1 MCYLITCVIWFI
13 VYCFTRIIPCVTW
26 LFVLQGY
33 YLFYK
38 NYSLCYRVITCL
50 TRTTTCVSWLLV
62 LPGHYLFYRDFSL
75 CYFIN
80 PLFHYYSMCYLITCV
95 TWLLVLHGGQQLI
108 RQCLANKDHINVL
121 LRETTIIYIK
131 YTKMEIHSENLAF
144 EKNFNSCNSYTFFVF
159 TITVSPDPCS
169 PWTKS
174 FDILFDLL
182 RRTLTVC
189 EKKPRDI
196 HYKILL
202 YIIVFELV

>member
-62 LPGHYLFYRDFSL
+62 LRGYYLFYRDFSL

-80 PLFHYYSMCYLITCV
+80 PLFHYYSMCYPITCV

-121 LRETTIIYIK
+121 LRETSIIYISSIQRWK
-131 YTKMEIHSENLAF
+131 F
-144 EKNFNSCNSYTFFVF
+144 
-159 TITVSPDPCS
+159 
-169 PWTKS
+169 
-174 FDILFDLL
+174 IL
-182 RRTLTVC
+182 
-189 EKKPRDI
+189 
-196 HYKILL
+196 KILL
-202 YIIVFELV
+202 LRKFLIFAILTHSLSLL